1 MSADLFHRKLNKY
14 EWSESAPAKSVLPH
28 AGELI
33 REVLGGA
40 LACVEKRVYL
50 CGGYDPRTGRG
61 LSQLA
66 EFDFST
72 KLWSKGPS
80 LPERI
85 RDAAAVAFGDYC
97 LVFGGWNDEAYS
109 KKLWLLAPR
118 SPDTTN
124 TSGKETMSSSW
135 TLIPPAGPAPSA
147 RVCHGMVLGTA
158 GDEEGAAP
166 SPVVYLF
173 GGFNGKSRL
182 NDVWRLRLGTL
193 VDQGVAEWELV
204 EVKEGTPPSPRD
216 DAAVAFDLVGER
228 LLVFGGFA
236 SSLQSDLHVLSL
248 RGGENRW
255 MCQPCIS
262 VPSRRQGCAAAVSS
276 GCLVVCLGEDEKGPL
291 PQILQLSLTDFKW
304 SVLSFDKDEF
314 VGRSGCVGCVSEKGK
329 RIVLFGGGIL
339 PKVHSSLLELELEKA
354 DSGGARKK

>member
-1 MSADLFHRKLNKY
+1 MSTDLFHRKLNKY
-14 EWSESAPAKSVLPH
+14 EWSESSPVKSALPH

-40 LACVEKRVYL
+40 LASTEKKVYL

-61 LSQLA
+61 LSQMA
-66 EFDFST
+66 EFDFFT

-80 LPERI
+80 LPEKI

-97 LVFGGWNDEAYS
+97 LVFGGWNEETYS
-109 KKLWLLAPR
+109 QNLWLLVPKNPEIVNA
-118 SPDTTN
+118 S
-124 TSGKETMSSSW
+124 SKETISYQW
-135 TLIPPAGPAPSA
+135 TLVPPAGPAPSA
-147 RVCHGMVLGTA
+147 RVCHRMVLGAA
-158 GDEEGAAP
+158 GDEEGTP
-166 SPVVYLF
+166 QKPVVYLF
-173 GGFNGKSRL
+173 GGFNGERRL
-182 NDVWRLRLGTL
+182 NDVWRLRLSTL
-193 VDQGVAEWELV
+193 VEQGVATWELV

-216 DAAVAFDLVGER
+216 DAAVAFDMVNER

-236 SSLQSDLHVLSL
+236 SSLQSDLHILSL

-262 VPSRRQGCAAAVSS
+262 VPSRRQGCVAAVSN
-276 GCLVVCLGEDEKGPL
+276 GYLVVCLGEDERGPL
-291 PQILQLSLTDFKW
+291 LQILQLSLTDFKW
-304 SVLSFDKDEF
+304 CVLSFDKDDF
-314 VGRSGCVGCVSEKGK
+314 VGRGGCVGCVSEKGK
-329 RIVLFGGGIL
+329 RIVLFGGGVL